1 MLGHANIDAND
12 PSPTSI
18 FTFNRDTLILPLV
31 SSRTGGSR
39 NDGAFGHWR
48 VRRRRKLCLPGLL
61 GGGEVAF
68 ELRAARSSRCEE
80 SPDDEARRHCARG
93 SASHPCN
100 LTTRPGAGTAWP
112 W

>member
-39 NDGAFGHWR
+39 NDRAFGHWR
-48 VRRRRKLCLPGLL
+48 VRRRRKMCLPGLFRGGDQLVQWAEKGGDIGDPWL
-61 GGGEVAF
+61 GKGKLFFYFWPPV
-68 ELRAARSSRCEE
+68 
-80 SPDDEARRHCARG
+80 PPPPK
-93 SASHPCN
+93 SAP
-100 LTTRPGAGTAWP
+100 
-112 W
+112 

>member
-61 GGGEVAF
+61 RGGDVSLLVVSQWAEK
-68 ELRAARSSRCEE
+68 AANC
-80 SPDDEARRHCARG
+80 G
-93 SASHPCN
+93 S
-100 LTTRPGAGTAWP
+100 L
-112 W
+112 

>member
-61 GGGEVAF
+61 RGGDVSLLVVSQWAEKVAN
-68 ELRAARSSRCEE
+68 C
-80 SPDDEARRHCARG
+80 G
-93 SASHPCN
+93 S
-100 LTTRPGAGTAWP
+100 L
-112 W
+112 